1 MRFRRFGIAVVAL
14 TAALTVFP
22 PSRPGGAKE
31 LRPVTGR
38 EWASASEREKKAF
51 LYGLGTMIQLEH
63 EVARQQNLPAERP
76 SLVPTFIRGLE
87 HTNLVGVMRFVD
99 DYYARNP
106 ARLDRPVVDVI
117 WRDIAVPGIQ
127 QAEAAEER

>member
-1 MRFRRFGIAVVAL
+1 MRFQGLMSVLVAL
-14 TAALTVFP
+14 LTALPAI
-22 PSRPGGAKE
+22 PSVAKE

-38 EWASASEREKKAF
+38 EWTSATEGEKKAF

-63 EVARQQNLPAERP
+63 ELAKQQNLPAERP

-87 HTNLVGVMRFVD
+87 HANLVGIMRFVD

-106 ARLDRPVVDVI
+106 ARQERPVVDVI
-117 WRDIAVPGIQ
+117 WRDIALPGIQ
-127 QAEAAEER
+127 QAQTIEKR